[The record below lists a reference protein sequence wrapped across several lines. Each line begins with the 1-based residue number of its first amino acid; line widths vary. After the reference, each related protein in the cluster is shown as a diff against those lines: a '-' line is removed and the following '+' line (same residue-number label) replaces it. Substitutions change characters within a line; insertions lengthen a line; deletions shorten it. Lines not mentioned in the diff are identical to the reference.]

1 MDERAPLKLQIQ
13 TADDVSVL
21 SALLQ
26 DALINS
32 RDIHIDLKSAEIVII
47 ADRFCWEASAEHAEG
62 AEHGERV
69 LAGLRIGGVKAVQ
82 HKNMTLADDE
92 TLFYNL
98 LDIAYEMA
106 SPDEAYL
113 IFTFSAGCAMRVQID
128 RLMMALSDIAPP
140 RPAIATPDHSLS

>member
-1 MDERAPLKLQIQ
+1 MDDRAPLKLQIQ
-13 TADDVSVL
+13 TADDISVL

-32 RDIHIDLKSAEIVII
+32 RDIHIDLKAAEVVFI
-47 ADRFCWEASAEHAEG
+47 ADRYCWEASAERA
-62 AEHGERV
+62 ERV

-82 HKNMTLADDE
+82 HKNMTMADDE

-98 LDIAYEMA
+98 LDIAYEEA
-106 SPDEAYL
+106 SPNKAYL
-113 IFTFSAGCAMRVQID
+113 IFTFSADCAMRLQID

>member
-13 TADDVSVL
+13 TPDDVSVL

-32 RDIHIDLKSAEIVII
+32 RDIHIDLGAAEVAII
-47 ADRFCWEASAEHAEG
+47 ADRFCWEACDERA
-62 AEHGERV
+62 ERV
-69 LAGLRIGGVKAVQ
+69 LAGLRIGGVKAVH
-82 HKNMTLADDE
+82 HKNMTMAGDE

-98 LDIAYEMA
+98 LDIAYETA
-106 SPDEAYL
+106 SPDEAFL
-113 IFTFSAGCAMRVQID
+113 IFTFSAGCAMRLQID
-128 RLMMALSDIAPP
+128 RLMMALGDIAPP

>member
-13 TADDVSVL
+13 TAEDIAVL

-32 RDIHIDLKSAEIVII
+32 RDIHIDLKSGELVFI
-47 ADRFCWEASAEHAEG
+47 ADRYCWEVGDGRA
-62 AEHGERV
+62 ERV
-69 LAGLRIGGVKAVQ
+69 LAGLRVGGVKAVQ
-82 HKNMTLADDE
+82 HKNMSMADDE

-98 LDIAYEMA
+98 LDIAYEMT
-106 SPDEAYL
+106 SPQEAYL
-113 IFTFSAGCAMRVQID
+113 IFTFSAGCAMRLQID
-128 RLMMALSDIAPP
+128 SLMMALSDIAPP

>member
-1 MDERAPLKLQIQ
+1 MADRAPLKLQIRS
-13 TADDVSVL
+13 ADDVSVL

-32 RDIHIDLKSAEIVII
+32 LDIDIDLNRAEVALI
-47 ADRFCWEASAEHAEG
+47 ADRYCWEGDNTQA
-62 AEHGERV
+62 ERV

-82 HKNMTLADDE
+82 HKNMAVAGDE

-106 SPDEAYL
+106 SDNQDYL
-113 IFTFSAGCAMRVQID
+113 IFTFSAGVAMRLQID

-140 RPAIATPDHSLS
+140 RPAIATPDHSQS